1 MMTFQ
6 QTTYASQLSQD
17 ALGRLRRALVDDSAT
32 QTAQFAA
39 HQAMVSQLRGATDG
53 DSVLEREL
61 AEAGA
66 ARARDA
72 IQDIERALQ
81 RLDAGTYGSCQG
93 CGSQIAIE
101 RLEAIP
107 SARFCVACRGRRA
120 GWPR

>member
-1 MMTFQ
+1 M
-6 QTTYASQLSQD
+6 ASQLP
-17 ALGRLRRALVDDSAT
+17 
-32 QTAQFAA
+32 
-39 HQAMVSQLRGATDG
+39 GATDG

-72 IQDIERALQ
+72 TEDIEHALQ

-93 CGSQIAIE
+93 CGSQIAIG
-101 RLEAIP
+101 RLKAIL
-107 SARFCVACRGRRA
+107 SARFCVACCGRRA